1 MRYIDYKD
9 TPGKQ
14 KITYSKTLKEE
25 KPLISIITPFYNADD
40 NVFFTMNSVL
50 SQTFPFFEWIIIN
63 DGSTNKE
70 SLNILKKLEK
80 EDKRIKVYT
89 KENGGPSQARDFGVE
104 KTSNSSKYLYFI
116 DSDDIIDTTMLEI
129 LYWSLET
136 HKDASFA
143 YTTCI
148 NFQDEESVSEPF
160 FTLEHEMKDNNI
172 WIASMVKKEDF
183 LSVGGFGIKEK
194 KMYEDWGLWLKL
206 LAKEKKPLKINT
218 PIFWYRKSNTGELS
232 RAKENNE
239 KAMEYIDSIRKTIT
253 KDVKAYQFPNKG
265 EISPSINENIDFI
278 VPYYKKE
285 KKSILFFI
293 PWMQLGGADL
303 FNLNL
308 IENLKKDYEII
319 IITTRVSENEI
330 RDNFR
335 KHCNKIYELA
345 SFLERK
351 DYYKFVKY
359 ITEANNIDI
368 VINSNSAEGY
378 GLFPM
383 LKENFPNIK
392 IIDYIHAVELNDG
405 KGGFGKYSQI
415 FDNYIDYT
423 YACNNFTKNQLIE
436 KFNKTRVKTIYIG
449 TDTDKYD
456 PEKFDKNKLKQ
467 KYKIDEAKLII
478 SFVARLS
485 DEKRPMLFIK
495 IAQELLKKRND
506 LEFII
511 AGDGPLLNK
520 IKFNIQKKGLKDK
533 IHLVGMV
540 KSEDIYKISD
550 LTINCSSLEGL
561 ALTSYESL
569 SMGVPVIST
578 SVGGQTELIDDTV
591 GKIVKYDKNRNP
603 KEELIDYVE
612 SVENVLANLND
623 IKNNCRKRILDN
635 FTTELMH
642 KKFRKE
648 INDLLEKENTNIKS
662 DSKTIFELVLDIE
675 YKLHNWLTSE
685 YYFKNFG
692 VNIDDNYE
700 ETFNNEI
707 SKKRK
712 IILKLKK
719 ISTKYNIKEEA
730 QIIISLL
737 RTIKAF
743 ILEGIIISSIK
754 YIKNIFKYLYYTIKF
769 FIKSLIAIPKII
781 IKLVKK

>member
-1 MRYIDYKD
+1 
-9 TPGKQ
+9 
-14 KITYSKTLKEE
+14 
-25 KPLISIITPFYNADD
+25 
-40 NVFFTMNSVL
+40 
-50 SQTFPFFEWIIIN
+50 
-63 DGSTNKE
+63 
-70 SLNILKKLEK
+70 
-80 EDKRIKVYT
+80 
-89 KENGGPSQARDFGVE
+89 
-104 KTSNSSKYLYFI
+104 
-116 DSDDIIDTTMLEI
+116 
-129 LYWSLET
+129 
-136 HKDASFA
+136 
-143 YTTCI
+143 
-148 NFQDEESVSEPF
+148 
-160 FTLEHEMKDNNI
+160 
-172 WIASMVKKEDF
+172 
-183 LSVGGFGIKEK
+183 
-194 KMYEDWGLWLKL
+194 
-206 LAKEKKPLKINT
+206 
-218 PIFWYRKSNTGELS
+218 
-232 RAKENNE
+232 
-239 KAMEYIDSIRKTIT
+239 
-253 KDVKAYQFPNKG
+253 
-265 EISPSINENIDFI
+265 
-278 VPYYKKE
+278 
-285 KKSILFFI
+285 
-293 PWMQLGGADL
+293 
-303 FNLNL
+303 
-308 IENLKKDYEII
+308 
-319 IITTRVSENEI
+319 
-330 RDNFR
+330 
-335 KHCNKIYELA
+335 
-345 SFLERK
+345 
-351 DYYKFVKY
+351 
-359 ITEANNIDI
+359 
-368 VINSNSAEGY
+368 
-378 GLFPM
+378 
-383 LKENFPNIK
+383 
-392 IIDYIHAVELNDG
+392 
-405 KGGFGKYSQI
+405 
-415 FDNYIDYT
+415 
-423 YACNNFTKNQLIE
+423 
-436 KFNKTRVKTIYIG
+436 
-449 TDTDKYD
+449 
-456 PEKFDKNKLKQ
+456 
-467 KYKIDEAKLII
+467 
-478 SFVARLS
+478 
-485 DEKRPMLFIK
+485 
-495 IAQELLKKRND
+495 
-506 LEFII
+506 
-511 AGDGPLLNK
+511 
-520 IKFNIQKKGLKDK
+520 
-533 IHLVGMV
+533 MV